1 MQFYE
6 NIICKYSQIHLET
19 FNVNKLINKNV
30 L

>member
-6 NIICKYSQIHLET
+6 NIICKYSQIHLGA

-30 L
+30 F